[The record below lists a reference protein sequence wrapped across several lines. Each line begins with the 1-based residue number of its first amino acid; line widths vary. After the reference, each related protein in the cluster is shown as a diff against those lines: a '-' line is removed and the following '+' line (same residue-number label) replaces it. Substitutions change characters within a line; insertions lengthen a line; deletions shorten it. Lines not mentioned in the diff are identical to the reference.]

1 MLFAAVQHCE
11 ELKEHTV
18 QLTASMEHNSLQ
30 HRYECEQLVSQV
42 SWSVLFL
49 STSACAV
56 ADTCIPSQAKDLH
69 EAEVSVAEHRQA
81 GESLK
86 AELSK
91 TLHDLSALQTSHAA
105 QTNQYSKQISAQGE
119 EIQAA
124 RLHIIT
130 IESDLKDTLA
140 RASTAEETVVLLN
153 HTIDDLKTQLHAGSE
168 QAESLRSD
176 LLAKVAEH
184 NALVEEHRIS
194 LERCHELSA
203 SLQQS
208 EDALQ
213 AKVAELEQ
221 VMSSLEAERVLKVC
235 DCTPVAAVLLLCSI
249 LIL

>member
-1 MLFAAVQHCE
+1 M
-11 ELKEHTV
+11 
-18 QLTASMEHNSLQ
+18 
-30 HRYECEQLVSQV
+30 
-42 SWSVLFL
+42 
-49 STSACAV
+49 
-56 ADTCIPSQAKDLH
+56 
-69 EAEVSVAEHRQA
+69 AEHRQV

-91 TLHDLSALQTSHAA
+91 TLHDLSALQISHAA
-105 QTNQYSKQISAQGE
+105 QTNQYNKQISGYEE

-130 IESDLKDTLA
+130 IESDLKANLA

-176 LLAKVAEH
+176 LLAKLAEH
-184 NALVEEHRIS
+184 DALVEEHRMS

-208 EDALQ
+208 DEALQ
-213 AKVAELEQ
+213 AKIADFDQ
-221 VMSSLEAERVLKVC
+221 VVSSLEAERLLKVC
-235 DCTPVAAVLLLCSI
+235 DCTPVAAVLPLCSLLTLRHYI
-249 LIL
+249 CLFAGNPFRRA

>member
-1 MLFAAVQHCE
+1 M
-11 ELKEHTV
+11 
-18 QLTASMEHNSLQ
+18 
-30 HRYECEQLVSQV
+30 
-42 SWSVLFL
+42 
-49 STSACAV
+49 
-56 ADTCIPSQAKDLH
+56 
-69 EAEVSVAEHRQA
+69 AEHRQV

-105 QTNQYSKQISAQGE
+105 QTSQYNKQISGQEE

-130 IESDLKDTLA
+130 IESNLKDTLA

-153 HTIDDLKTQLHAGSE
+153 HTIDDLKTQLRAGSE

-184 NALVEEHRIS
+184 DALIEEHRLS
-194 LERCHELSA
+194 LDRCHELSV

-208 EDALQ
+208 EEALQ
-213 AKVAELEQ
+213 AKVADFEQ
-221 VMSSLEAERVLKVC
+221 AVSSLEAETVLKVR
-235 DCTPVAAVLLLCSI
+235 DCTPVTAVLVLCSVVI
-249 LIL
+249 L